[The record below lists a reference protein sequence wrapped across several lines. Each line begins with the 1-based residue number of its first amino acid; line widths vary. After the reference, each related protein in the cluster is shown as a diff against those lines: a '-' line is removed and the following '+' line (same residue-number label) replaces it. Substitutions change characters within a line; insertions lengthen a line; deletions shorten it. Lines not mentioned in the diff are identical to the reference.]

1 LGFTLNESNVYYSR
15 AELLLF
21 RHIPKNGSK
30 VTTSDL
36 ASRIHGKARHGR
48 VRIVSALNSLM
59 YKTRVN
65 REPFRIRKDA
75 RNGPHPIGIW
85 LERK

>member
-1 LGFTLNESNVYYSR
+1 MGFTLNESNVIYSK
-15 AELLLF
+15 AETLLF
-21 RHIPKNGSK
+21 SHIPKNGRQ

-36 ASRIHGKARHGR
+36 ATRIHGRARHGR
-48 VRIVSALNSLM
+48 VRVVSALNSLI

-65 REPFRIRKDA
+65 REPFRIKKEA
-75 RNGPHPIGIW
+75 SNGPHPIGVW